1 MGSFESSVLKRW
13 LVPYGLLR
21 ALSLAVLSQ
30 GTPEV
35 EGCVLADLARHLLK
49 AYTAGEKTQS
59 PAHPQAQQRLGEAS
73 TAAEKQVPAAAAAA
87 VAAPAA
93 AALASNASEEIST
106 CSEMQSSDEEEG
118 HGDETQSDDS
128 MHGHSIVG
136 TDNAQVNTC
145 HRGCAVMY
153 YVDCKHDVCLLL
165 TCLYTQLHGPCSYQC
180 YCCYC
185 CCYPH

>member
-1 MGSFESSVLKRW
+1 MLA
-13 LVPYGLLR
+13 VPYGLLR
-21 ALSLAVLSQ
+21 TLSVAVLSQ

-49 AYTAGEKTQS
+49 AYTAVERTQS
-59 PAHPQAQQRLGEAS
+59 PAHPQAQQRPCEAS

-87 VAAPAA
+87 AAPL

-118 HGDETQSDDS
+118 NGDETQSDDS

-136 TDNAQVNTC
+136 ADNAQVNNI
-145 HRGCAVMY
+145 HRG
-153 YVDCKHDVCLLL
+153 
-165 TCLYTQLHGPCSYQC
+165 
-180 YCCYC
+180 
-185 CCYPH
+185 